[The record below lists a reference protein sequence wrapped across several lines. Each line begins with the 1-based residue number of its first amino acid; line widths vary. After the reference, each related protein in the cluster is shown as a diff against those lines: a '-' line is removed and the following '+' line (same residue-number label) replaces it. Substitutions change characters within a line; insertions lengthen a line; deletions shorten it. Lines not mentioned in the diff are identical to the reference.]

1 MGGLSPGNRL
11 PSTDCAKRTA
21 HVATCKFQTGFQAG
35 AEKSGCIP
43 KVLSAIS
50 AKVVSA
56 KSNTGMMYV
65 SFANSFSYIIKT
77 SEN

>member
-1 MGGLSPGNRL
+1 MLNFAQRM
-11 PSTDCAKRTA
+11 STHLNPAGFTSSNDIS
-21 HVATCKFQTGFQAG
+21 KFQTGFQAG